1 MYSSTTSPTR
11 AQSLHSTP
19 GSHVPLV
26 CADLSIIVALSDIGP
41 GDGATVGQT
50 PRLTKLF
57 LEWSTKQAL
66 LDGPQVCIPASHK
79 SMVGHPFQQQM
90 VTEGGETHRGHRFAV
105 GKKS

>member
-1 MYSSTTSPTR
+1 MYSSATPLTR

-50 PRLTKLF
+50 PRLTKQF

-66 LDGPQVCIPASHK
+66 LPQVCIPASHK

-90 VTEGGETHRGHRFAV
+90 VTEGGETHRGLSV

>member
-1 MYSSTTSPTR
+1 M
-11 AQSLHSTP
+11 
-19 GSHVPLV
+19 PLL

-50 PRLTKLF
+50 PRLTKLCR
-57 LEWSTKQAL
+57 ERSTKQAP
-66 LDGPQVCIPASHK
+66 LDGPQVCIPALHK

-90 VTEGGETHRGHRFAV
+90 VTEGGETHRGLSV